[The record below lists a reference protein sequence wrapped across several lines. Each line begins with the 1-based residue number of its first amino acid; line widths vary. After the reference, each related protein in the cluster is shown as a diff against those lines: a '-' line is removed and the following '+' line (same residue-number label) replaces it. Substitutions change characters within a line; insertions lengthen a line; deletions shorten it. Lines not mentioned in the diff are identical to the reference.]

1 MRTACRKD
9 RNHTAIAEVFSQFGF
24 TVIDTSAFSGRMLD
38 ILVYI
43 GDYHFQFI
51 EIKDG
56 SKPPSAR
63 KLTTDEV
70 EFMQTH
76 HGHCTVIE
84 SEEQAKNYCAYVI
97 AGKHF

>member
-9 RNHTAIAEVFSQFGF
+9 RNHNAISTVFRQFGF
-24 TVIDTSAFSGRMLD
+24 TVINTSAFSGKMLD
-38 ILVYI
+38 LVVYI

-51 EIKDG
+51 EVKDG

-63 KLTTDEV
+63 KLTDDEV
-70 EFMQTH
+70 AFMRTH

>member
-9 RNHTAIAEVFSQFGF
+9 HNHTAIAEVFSQFGF

-38 ILVYI
+38 LLVYI

-63 KLTTDEV
+63 KLTADEV
-70 EFMQTH
+70 AFMRTH
-76 HGHCTVIE
+76 HGHCTVITSVDE
-84 SEEQAKNYCAYVI
+84 AKNYCAYII